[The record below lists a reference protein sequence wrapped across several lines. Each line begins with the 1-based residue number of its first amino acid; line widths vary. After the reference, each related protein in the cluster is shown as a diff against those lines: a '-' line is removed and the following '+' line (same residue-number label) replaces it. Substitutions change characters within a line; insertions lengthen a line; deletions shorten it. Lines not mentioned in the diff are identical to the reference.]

1 MRTEKWILSFGGG
14 VNTVALMI
22 YLINNNYPFDEVVFA
37 DVGGEL
43 PETYSYLKVARKYL
57 LDHGIPLKT
66 IKVRVGGSGLYECG
80 IRRRVIPS
88 QVWRWCTRD
97 FKVKPIYRFYRS
109 LNVHVNQYLG
119 IDYGEFHRMKDSI
132 VDYVT
137 NIYPLVDAKIN
148 REGCVDIIKEEGL
161 PVPVKSGCYFCPFN
175 SYDRWKYVLEHHP
188 KLYNKAIAL
197 EENSKHFP
205 KQKLN
210 SIRLR
215 ELETRLT
222 DPERSV
228 QEDHNELD
236 ICGGHC
242 ML

>member
-1 MRTEKWILSFGGG
+1 MKSEKWILSFGGG

-22 YLINNNYPFDEVVFA
+22 YLIKNSCPFDEAVFA

-57 LDHGIPLKT
+57 SEYGIPLKT

-80 IRRRVIPS
+80 IRRQVIPS

-97 FKVKPIYRFYRS
+97 FKVKPIYRYYRS
-109 LNVHVNQYLG
+109 LDVHVNQYLG
-119 IDYGEFHRMKDSI
+119 IDYGEIHRMKDSV

-137 NIYPLVDAKIN
+137 NFYPFVDAKID
-148 REGCVDIIKEEGL
+148 REECINIIKEEGL
-161 PVPVKSGCYFCPFN
+161 PIPVKSGCYFCPFN
-175 SYDRWKYVLEHHP
+175 NHDRWKYVLENHP
-188 KLYNKAIAL
+188 NLYRKAITL

-205 KQKLN
+205 KQRLN
-210 SIRLR
+210 SVQLR
-215 ELETRLT
+215 QLQSTLMNNEERV
-222 DPERSV
+222 PE
-228 QEDHNELD
+228 EHNELNL
-236 ICGGHC
+236 CGGNC